1 MNARIQP
8 DAYVSNA
15 AAQLVELNKSF
26 KREPYAQLDA
36 ALMIDAEEI
45 PLTLNI
51 YGEPVRA
58 FRGNRDTPEEFGGL
72 EISDVTVGD
81 GDSERSIYAA
91 LSEDDIE
98 ILALKVE
105 E

>member
-1 MNARIQP
+1 MDIREEIAKETRRVI
-8 DAYVSNA
+8 
-15 AAQLVELNKSF
+15 

-36 ALMIDAEEI
+36 TLMVDREEI
-45 PLTLNI
+45 PMTLSV
-51 YGEPVRA
+51 YGSKVRG
-58 FRGNRDTPEEFGGL
+58 FPGSRETPEEFAGF
-72 EISDVTVGD
+72 EVDDVTIGD

>member
-1 MNARIQP
+1 MNIREEIEKATRQ
-8 DAYVSNA
+8 V
-15 AAQLVELNKSF
+15 L
-26 KREPYAQLDA
+26 KREPYAQIDA
-36 ALMIDAEEI
+36 ALMVDRDEI

-51 YGEPVRA
+51 YGEPIRA
-58 FRGNRDTPEEFGGL
+58 YRGNRETPEEFAGF
-72 EISDVTVGD
+72 EVDDVTVGNGPD
-81 GDSERSIYAA
+81 ERSIYAA

>member
-1 MNARIQP
+1 MNIREEI
-8 DAYVSNA
+8 DRVTRVY
-15 AAQLVELNKSF
+15 L

-36 ALMIDAEEI
+36 CLMIDAEEI

>member
-1 MNARIQP
+1 MNIREEIDRATR
-8 DAYVSNA
+8 AY
-15 AAQLVELNKSF
+15 L

-36 ALMIDAEEI
+36 CLMIDAEEI

-58 FRGNRDTPEEFGGL
+58 FRGNRDTPEEFAGL
-72 EISDVTVGD
+72 EISDVTIGD
-81 GDSERSIYAA
+81 GGSECSIYSA
-91 LSEDDIE
+91 LSEEDRE

>member
-1 MNARIQP
+1 MNIREEI
-8 DAYVSNA
+8 DRVTSTY
-15 AAQLVELNKSF
+15 LNVPPGL

-36 ALMIDAEEI
+36 CLMIDAEEI